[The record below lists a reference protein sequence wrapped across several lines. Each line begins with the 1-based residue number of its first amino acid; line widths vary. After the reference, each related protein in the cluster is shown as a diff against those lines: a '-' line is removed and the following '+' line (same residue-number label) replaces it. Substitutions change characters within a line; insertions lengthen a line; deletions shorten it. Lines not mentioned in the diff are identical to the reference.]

1 MWQAIVKE
9 PFLHLLLLGSAV
21 FALYRWLG
29 PKPPPDT
36 EVVVVNQALA
46 SSIRQR
52 FEAEL
57 RRPPTNAELVRE
69 LQSEVRRELLYR
81 EGQALGLD
89 QDDVIKR
96 RVAEK
101 VEFLAADLA
110 HAAPIDERALREA
123 YARTRDKYQRPKQV
137 SLRQLVFS
145 ADDESEAAL
154 TLANRVYHEL
164 EQGSIDYETA
174 RARATPT
181 LLPAALERADA
192 GELSRSYGSDFAAQ
206 VMRATKL
213 GWLPPFESG
222 FGVHLVEVTRLFP
235 SGPLPFEEAREDIR
249 LELEGQE
256 RERNLHKLYER
267 LRAKYEVRVEGVS
280 LPGLEQA
287 L

>member
-9 PFLHLLLLGSAV
+9 PFLHFLLLGSAV

-29 PKPPPDT
+29 PKPPPDP
-36 EVVVVNQALA
+36 EVVVVTQTLA
-46 SSIRQR
+46 GSIRQR

-69 LQSEVRRELLYR
+69 IQSEVRRELLFR

-89 QDDVIKR
+89 QDEVIKR

-110 HAAPIDERALREA
+110 HAAPIEERAVRDA
-123 YARTRDKYQRPKQV
+123 YARAPEKYQRPKQV

-145 ADDESEAAL
+145 GDDRARALVQADQ
-154 TLANRVYHEL
+154 VYREL
-164 EQGSIDYETA
+164 NAGSIDYDAA
-174 RARATPT
+174 RERATPS

-192 GELSRSYGSDFAAQ
+192 AELSRSYGSDFATR
-206 VMRATKL
+206 VMRATET

-222 FGVHLVEVTRLFP
+222 FGVHLVEVTRVLP
-235 SGPLPFEEAREDIR
+235 SGPLPFEEARADVR
-249 LELEGQE
+249 LELERRE
-256 RERNLHKLYER
+256 REQHLQKLYER
-267 LRAKYEVRVEGVS
+267 LSAKYDVRVEGVN

>member
-46 SSIRQR
+46 GSIRQR

-57 RRPPTNAELVRE
+57 RRPPSNAELVRE
-69 LQSEVRRELLYR
+69 IQSEVRRELLYR

-110 HAAPIDERALREA
+110 HAAPIEERAVREA
-123 YARTRDKYQRPKQV
+123 YDRARQKYQRPKQV

-145 ADDESEAAL
+145 GNGASERAL
-154 TLANRVYHEL
+154 LQAEQVYREL
-164 EQGSIDYETA
+164 KQGRIDYEGA
-174 RARATPT
+174 RSRATPT

-192 GELSRSYGSDFAAQ
+192 AELSRSYGSDFAAR
-206 VMRATKL
+206 VMRASET
-213 GWLPPFESG
+213 GWLPPVESG
-222 FGVHLVEVTRLFP
+222 FGVHLVEVTRVLP

-249 LELEGQE
+249 LELERQE
-256 RERNLHKLYER
+256 RERNLEKLYAR
-267 LRAKYEVRVEGVS
+267 LRAKYPVRVEGVN
-280 LPGLEQA
+280 LLGLEQA